1 LTTAG
6 ILLAEDDAQIRT
18 LLVEVLRNEG
28 YTVYDAP
35 DGEEAIQLFDRNSG
49 SIGLLLLDLGL
60 PKRTGVEVF
69 RDIRS
74 KKPDVKIIAMSGWG
88 QRETVDELYQE
99 GIDIFIQKPYRPSEI
114 LQTVKNILHES

>member
-1 LTTAG
+1 
-6 ILLAEDDAQIRT
+6 LLAEDDTQIRT

-35 DGEEAIQLFDRNSG
+35 DGEEAIQLFDQNSG

-99 GIDIFIQKPYRPSEI
+99 GVDIFIQKPYRPSEI

>member
-6 ILLAEDDAQIRT
+6 ILLAEDDTQIRT

-35 DGEEAIQLFDRNSG
+35 DGEEAIQLFDQNSG

-99 GIDIFIQKPYRPSEI
+99 GVDIFIQKPYRPSEI